1 VAHLLEK
8 LERVDRRIIFLVLA
22 LALIIPLFAPIGLPL
37 TISPP
42 TRAFYEVMESLPEGS
57 ILWFGCEYSPG
68 ASGELNPQLA
78 AVFRHA
84 MSRNLRVILFS
95 LWQDGP
101 VLARSVVD
109 PIAEEMGK
117 VYGVDYVNLGYKPG
131 GVSALRTILHD
142 VWAGCANVD
151 IDGTALSE
159 LPLMSEVRAI
169 DPDTIKAVIV
179 FSSGSPGD
187 GDYLTYWTESLGII
201 LMSGQVAVQV
211 PTRMPQ
217 LQSGQQK
224 GLIPGLSGAAEYETL
239 MGKPSTATQL
249 MDCQSMAHLAIIIFL
264 IIGNIGYLGTV
275 FGKKGGKE

>member
-1 VAHLLEK
+1 VLEK
-8 LERVDRRIIFLVLA
+8 LEHIDRRIIFLVLA
-22 LALIIPLFAPIGLPL
+22 LALIVPLFAPLGLPL
-37 TISPP
+37 AISPP
-42 TRAFYEVMESLPEGS
+42 TRSFFEVMESLPEGS
-57 ILWFGCEYSPG
+57 VLWFGCEYSPG

-84 MSRNLRVILFS
+84 MSRNLRVIVFS

-101 VLARSVVD
+101 VLARNVVD

-117 VYGVDYVNLGYKPG
+117 IYGVDYVNLGYKPG
-131 GVSALRTILHD
+131 GVAALRTILHD

-151 IDGTALSE
+151 INGTPLSKF
-159 LPLMSEVRAI
+159 PLMSEVRVI

-187 GDYLTYWTESLGII
+187 GDYLTYWTEPLGII

-224 GLIPGLSGAAEYETL
+224 GLIPGLSGAAEYEIL

-249 MDCQSMAHLAIIIFL
+249 MDCQSMAHLAIIAFL
-264 IIGNIGYLGTV
+264 IIGNTGYLAKV
-275 FGKKGGKE
+275 IGKRGGKQ